1 MVRDTMNEHRR
12 LVAPFPPNLRIVK
25 CDNPDADN
33 LALMNHFPLATFGD
47 FSFDDAPV
55 NLWPLRHVFRCLERC
70 RRIVE
75 GKNLADIV
83 RTALRDF
90 HVITSIEQ
98 SVGGRT
104 PSTSHR
110 LITFARHCALGP
122 SRLFSRKP
130 DAFFAEKFSF
140 CFYPTRSTVTAQTAV
155 CSDYSMAGYFRKV
168 GVLRAGI
175 RHGTRR
181 IGVSNLAR
189 YLGIGPHL
197 ASRYVH
203 QCLPDFDLKNRAT
216 QCRLF

>member
-1 MVRDTMNEHRR
+1 
-12 LVAPFPPNLRIVK
+12 
-25 CDNPDADN
+25 
-33 LALMNHFPLATFGD
+33 
-47 FSFDDAPV
+47 
-55 NLWPLRHVFRCLERC
+55 
-70 RRIVE
+70 
-75 GKNLADIV
+75 LADIV
-83 RTALRDF
+83 RAALRDF

-104 PSTSHR
+104 LSTTHR
-110 LITFARHCALGP
+110 LITFARLCALEP

-140 CFYPTRSTVTAQTAV
+140 CFHPARSAVTTQPAI
-155 CSDYSMAGYFRKV
+155 CSNHSVAGYFRKV

-175 RHGTRR
+175 RDGTRR

-189 YLGIGPHL
+189 NLGIGSHL

-203 QCLPDFDLKNRAT
+203 QGPPDFDLKNRAT